1 MNTRWPI
8 QDAKARFSELLK
20 ECMNQGPQV
29 ITKHGAETAVLVPI
43 DQWLAIT
50 QSNQPCLKD
59 LLLEQSA
66 PTDLRLPKRGS
77 AKHRKP
83 TAI

>member
-1 MNTRWPI
+1 MNWPI

-29 ITKHGAETAVLVPI
+29 ITKHGMQTAVLVPI

-50 QSNQPCLKD
+50 QSNQMDIKNI
-59 LLLEQSA
+59 LLSPQAKTSNLA
-66 PTDLRLPKRGS
+66 VPKRGLL
-77 AKHRKP
+77 KHRKP
-83 TAI
+83 PSL